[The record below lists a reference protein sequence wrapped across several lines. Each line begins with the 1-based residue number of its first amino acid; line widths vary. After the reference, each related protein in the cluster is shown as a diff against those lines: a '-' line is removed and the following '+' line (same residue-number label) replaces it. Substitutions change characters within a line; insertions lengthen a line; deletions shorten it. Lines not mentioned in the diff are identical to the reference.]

1 MAASLIA
8 IYAKA
13 GDSLRRLS
21 PMFYRRPLDWLNFFL
36 ADVRGGLGPYV
47 GVFLLTQ
54 AYWNQATIG
63 AALTVSGLIGIT
75 LHTPI
80 GALIDATHFKRGLI
94 VGGTFALAA
103 SALGIAWAPT
113 LPVVLTADIL
123 MAVAGAIFAP
133 TVAAI
138 TLGITNQQGLPARLG
153 RNAAFDRAGNIF
165 IAVLAGLVGWGFS
178 QRSVFYLVPLFAVL
192 TSLAVLSIPAH
203 SIDHDRARALDDNSG
218 TADHQKPAG
227 WHVLLERRPLLVLS
241 AANALFHFA
250 NAPMLLL
257 LGQKLALAHPGEET
271 ALTSACIITAQLVTI
286 PTALLVGWRANIW
299 GRKCLLLVGF
309 AALPI
314 RGVLY
319 TISDNAVWLV
329 SVQIL
334 DGVAAGT
341 LDALIP
347 LVLADIMRGTGR
359 YNAARGVLGTVQGV
373 AGSLSMTVA
382 GFLVMGTGFS
392 ATFLA
397 LSTVA
402 LVAWLLLLTA
412 MPETGSNVPALG

>member
-1 MAASLIA
+1 
-8 IYAKA
+8 
-13 GDSLRRLS
+13 
-21 PMFYRRPLDWLNFFL
+21 
-36 ADVRGGLGPYV
+36 LGPYV

-54 AYWNQATIG
+54 AHWNQATIG
-63 AALTVSGLIGIT
+63 AVLTVSGLIGIT

-80 GALIDATHFKRGLI
+80 GALIDATHYKRGLI
-94 VGGTFALAA
+94 IGGTCALAV
-103 SALGIAWAPT
+103 SALAIAWAPT
-113 LPVVLTADIL
+113 LSVVLTADIL
-123 MAVAGAIFAP
+123 MAIAGAIFAP

-138 TLGITNQQGLPARLG
+138 TLGITGKQGLSARLG

-165 IAVLAGLVGWGFS
+165 IAVLAGLIGWGFS
-178 QRSVFYLVPLFAVL
+178 QRAVFYLVPLFAVL
-192 TSLAVLSIPAH
+192 TSLAVLSISPH
-203 SIDHDRARALDDNSG
+203 SIDHERARGLDDG
-218 TADHQKPAG
+218 TGTIDHEKPAG
-227 WHVLLERRPLLVLS
+227 WHVLLERRPLLVLA

-271 ALTSACIITAQLVTI
+271 ALTSACIITAQLVAI
-286 PTALLVGWRANIW
+286 PTALLVGWKANIW
-299 GRKCLLLVGF
+299 GRKPLLLVGF

-314 RGVLY
+314 RGALY

-334 DGVAAGT
+334 DGVAAGS

-347 LVLADIMRGTGR
+347 LVLADVMRGTGR
-359 YNAARGVLGTVQGV
+359 YNVARGVLGTVQGV
-373 AGSLSMTVA
+373 AGSLSNAVA
-382 GFLVMGTGFS
+382 GFLVIGAGYS

-402 LVAWLLLLTA
+402 VVAWLLLLTA
-412 MPETGSNVPALG
+412 MPETGRNVAAPD